1 MIINFLIIALTVLVS
16 LYAWSNRELFD
27 KLKLNPYMVVH
38 RKEYF
43 RVLGH
48 GFLHADYTHL
58 IFNMIT
64 LYFFGGIVEQVFIE
78 LFPLGKMLF
87 ILFYLLA
94 IIVSSLPSIIK
105 NRNNAYY
112 NSIGASG
119 AVSAVLFA
127 SILFV
132 PNNEILMLPI
142 PFPIPAYIF
151 GVLYLLVSFYLSK
164 KNMDNIGH
172 DAHIAGALFGII
184 FPILLKPS
192 ILDFFINSVF

>member
-1 MIINFLIIALTVLVS
+1 MVINIVIIGFTVLVS
-16 LYAWSNRELFD
+16 LYTWSNRELFD

-43 RVLGH
+43 RLIGH

-64 LYFFGGIVEQVFIE
+64 LYFFGDIVEQVFASI
-78 LFPLGKMLF
+78 FPLGNVLF
-87 ILFYLLA
+87 VLFYLIA
-94 IIVSSLPSIIK
+94 IIVSSIPSIIK
-105 NRNNAYY
+105 HKNNQYY

-127 SILFV
+127 SIIFAPHNKLL
-132 PNNEILMLPI
+132 ILPI

-151 GVLYLLVSFYLSK
+151 GGLYLLVSYYLSR

-172 DAHIAGALFGII
+172 DAHIAGAIFGII
-184 FPILLKPS
+184 FPIILKPELVS
-192 ILDFFINSVF
+192 YFIYNVF